1 MDRRE
6 ALRRMSLLFGGTII
20 GSQLFLE
27 GCSRAA
33 SPQVAQLFTAENID
47 FLGNIAETI
56 LPKTATP
63 GAKEAGVGSLIPVIV
78 RDCYA
83 EDTQQI
89 FLAGLLS
96 IDALAK
102 EKHGID
108 FQTLKQGDRT
118 ELLQGIDQER
128 AAYDKTKTAEMPVH
142 YFTLLRQLT
151 MLGFFSSELGA
162 TESLRYVAIPGKYDG
177 DLPYKKGDRAWAI

>member
-63 GAKEAGVGSLIPVIV
+63 GAKEAGVGSVIPVIV

-118 ELLQGIDQER
+118 ELLRAIDQER
-128 AAYDKTKTAEMPVH
+128 AAYEVVGGYPDGGNWN
-142 YFTLLRQLT
+142 LLQ
-151 MLGFFSSELGA
+151 ELGA
-162 TESLRYVAIPGKYDG
+162 DKDSIYAEIDSLEIPQLDPIHGLDGPMHKYW
-177 DLPYKKGDRAWAI
+177 KK